1 MKSFKEL
8 EKELFDAGM
17 KFASKKAASLSFDD
31 KFILF
36 EDFLNKFV
44 SYNQECIKI
53 AETRVYDVLT
63 LKSAKDV
70 VDSFRVNYIHLMA
83 FIKQIQ
89 MWLKKD
95 SNNKEVIKRFLKV
108 KYEFEGIMSCID
120 NYLFKFNHR
129 EYGILQ
135 DKEIN
140 EFCLKIL
147 VLFYKISDYLEKFP
161 SIKNDIAIMKKR
173 YEYLNKITTQNLE
186 DADVVSK

>member
-36 EDFLNKFV
+36 EDFLNKFI